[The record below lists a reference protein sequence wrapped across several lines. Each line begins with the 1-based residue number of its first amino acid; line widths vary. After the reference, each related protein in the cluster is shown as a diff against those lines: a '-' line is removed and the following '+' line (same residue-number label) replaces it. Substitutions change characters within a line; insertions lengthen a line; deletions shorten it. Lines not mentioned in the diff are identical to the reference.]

1 MYCEC
6 LPLFNYLTFFVTIK
20 SEKLKKTFI
29 LVNIKNDI
37 VYVDSFLL
45 RIFLYNFNSLLDK
58 MIRTFNVLNAFYY
71 WSLVTKCDKS
81 FVHGKSKR
89 KWLPVHFYLI
99 LKITPIST
107 LVSVIVIKP
116 KFLFYAE
123 NIIITISVKRD
134 KLHVSNHVIIRVS

>member
-1 MYCEC
+1 M
-6 LPLFNYLTFFVTIK
+6 NYFTIK

-45 RIFLYNFNSLLDK
+45 RIFLYNSISLLDK

-71 WSLVTKCDKS
+71 WILVTKCDKG
-81 FVHGKSKR
+81 FVHCKSKR
-89 KWLPVHFYLI
+89 KWWSIHFYLI

-107 LVSVIVIKP
+107 IVSVIVIKP
-116 KFLFYAE
+116 KLFLFYAE
-123 NIIITISVKRD
+123 NFIITISVKRD
-134 KLHVSNHVIIRVS
+134 KLHVSNYALSGFHSF

>member
-1 MYCEC
+1 MNY
-6 LPLFNYLTFFVTIK
+6 FNIK

-45 RIFLYNFNSLLDK
+45 RIFLYNSISLLDK

-71 WSLVTKCDKS
+71 WILVTKCDKG

-89 KWLPVHFYLI
+89 KWWPIHFYLI
-99 LKITPIST
+99 LKVTPIST

-123 NIIITISVKRD
+123 NFIITISVKRD
-134 KLHVSNHVIIRVS
+134 KLHVSNYALSGFHRF

>member
-1 MYCEC
+1 MYCEG
-6 LPLFNYLTFFVTIK
+6 LPFFNYLTCFVTIK

-45 RIFLYNFNSLLDK
+45 QIFLYNFISLLDK

-89 KWLPVHFYLI
+89 KRWIFHFHLI

-107 LVSVIVIKP
+107 LVSVIVFKP

-123 NIIITISVKRD
+123 NFFITISVKRD
-134 KLHVSNHVIIRVS
+134 KLSNYVIIRVS